1 MIMNNSKDKLAQA
14 QRLVALRHSKGL
26 TAAQLAQAMTEAGA
40 KVSRGAISNW
50 ERGTNGIVS
59 SKLPTL
65 ARILGCS
72 EGYLLRGDI
81 NTDTS
86 ANVDNTTPNSKGS
99 HAIQEDNKQAIMKKT
114 DDNTDKSQEAHK
126 KDISQNVTLAVP
138 TETHPTKQQDES
150 QATQVT
156 ADSHINSPNKAKDG
170 KTMSELKKSDKL
182 QNVCYDIRGPLLKA
196 ANKMEAEG
204 QRILKLNVGNPAPF
218 GFDAPH
224 EILRDVAMNL
234 PDAIGYSDSQGVF
247 SARKAVLQY
256 YQAKGL
262 LSAVDVRDVYLGNG
276 VSELIVM
283 TMQALMSDGDEV
295 LIPMPDYPLWTAA
308 ANLAGGTA
316 VHYRCNEEDN
326 WHPDIEDIKSKIT
339 SKTKGIVIINPN
351 NPTGALYTDELLE
364 QIIEVAIQHD
374 LVIMADEIYDRVL
387 YDDMTHTPMSTLTDQ
402 VLILSYSGLSKSHRI
417 AGFRAGWMMVSGK
430 KQHATD
436 FIEGL
441 DMLASMRLCSNVPGQ
456 YAIQTAM
463 GGYQSMKELTSTKGR
478 LFKQRELTI
487 SRLNAIPG
495 ISCTMPQ
502 GAFYCFPKMDP
513 AIYPVENDMEFMM
526 DLLVAEK
533 VLMVQGTGFNWD
545 APDHFRVVFL
555 PNLDELENAMDRL
568 DRFFAKKRKQY
579 GTDKIKDAQ
588 VKDTQA
594 SKPETLEA

>member
-1 MIMNNSKDKLAQA
+1 MIMADDKSKGTQA
-14 QRLVALRHSKGL
+14 ERLVQLRRDKGL
-26 TAAQLAQAMTEAGA
+26 TAEQLSQAMTAAGA

-72 EGYLLRGDI
+72 EGYLLRGELPHETATDADSP
-81 NTDTS
+81 NRVHTKDERLDVRDNVQTDT
-86 ANVDNTTPNSKGS
+86 TTPNARK
-99 HAIQEDNKQAIMKKT
+99 N
-114 DDNTDKSQEAHK
+114 
-126 KDISQNVTLAVP
+126 SQNNP
-138 TETHPTKQQDES
+138 
-150 QATQVT
+150 
-156 ADSHINSPNKAKDG
+156 
-170 KTMSELKKSDKL
+170 MSGHSMNPIKKSDKL
-182 QNVCYDIRGPLLKA
+182 QNVCYDIRGPLLQT

-204 QRILKLNVGNPAPF
+204 KRILKLNVGNPAPF
-218 GFDAPH
+218 GLEAPH

-234 PDAIGYSDSQGVF
+234 PDATGYSDSQGIF

-283 TMQALMSDGDEV
+283 TMQALMNDGDEV

-339 SKTKGIVIINPN
+339 SKTKGIVVINPN
-351 NPTGALYTDELLE
+351 NPTGSLYSDDLLK
-364 QIIEVAIQHD
+364 QIIQVAKEHD
-374 LVIMADEIYDRVL
+374 LIIMADEIYDRIL
-387 YDDMTHTPMSTLTDQ
+387 YDDMVHTPVSTLTDE
-402 VLILSYSGLSKSHRI
+402 VLVLSYNGLSKSHRI

-430 KQHATD
+430 KHHAAD

-441 DMLASMRLCSNVPGQ
+441 DMLASMRLCSNVQGQ

-463 GGYQSMKELTSTKGR
+463 GGYQSMKDLTSKKGR
-478 LFKQRELTI
+478 LYKQREMAV
-487 SRLNAIPG
+487 SRLNAIKG

-513 AIYPVENDMEFMM
+513 EIYPIKDDMEFMM
-526 DLLVAEK
+526 DLLVEEN

-545 APDHFRVVFL
+545 TPDHFRLVFL
-555 PNLDELENAMDRL
+555 PNLHDLEDAMDRL
-568 DRFFAKKRKQY
+568 DRFFAKKRKQF
-579 GTDKIKDAQ
+579 GTD
-588 VKDTQA
+588 
-594 SKPETLEA
+594 

>member
-1 MIMNNSKDKLAQA
+1 MSSDNDKIGQA
-14 QRLVALRHSKGL
+14 KRLSCLRRAKGL
-26 TAAQLAQAMTEAGA
+26 TAQQLAQAMTDAGT

-59 SKLPTL
+59 SKLPLL

-72 EGYLLRGDI
+72 EGYLLRGDLDSDI
-81 NTDTS
+81 GAENTSIKPYTVHKPLTNTQNSAGNTDNNQITMKK
-86 ANVDNTTPNSKGS
+86 T
-99 HAIQEDNKQAIMKKT
+99 IMKKEIMT
-114 DDNTDKSQEAHK
+114 DNMKDSLDKEIVNDTINTLDNN
-126 KDISQNVTLAVP
+126 DISDNDTSTSDQISQTEPLAQHIP
-138 TETHPTKQQDES
+138 AASSSTKTS
-150 QATQVT
+150 M
-156 ADSHINSPNKAKDG
+156 DG
-170 KTMSELKKSDKL
+170 KPMSILRKSDKL
-182 QNVCYDIRGPLLKA
+182 QNVCYDIRGPLLQA

-224 EILRDVAMNL
+224 EILRDVALNL
-234 PDAIGYSDSQGVF
+234 PDAIGYSDSQGIF

-256 YQAKGL
+256 YQSKGL

-283 TMQALMSDGDEV
+283 TMQALMNDGDEV

-339 SKTKGIVIINPN
+339 SKTKGIVVINPN
-351 NPTGALYTDELLE
+351 NPTGALYSDDILK
-364 QIIEVAIQHD
+364 QIIEVAIEHD

-387 YDDMTHTPMSTLTDQ
+387 YDNAVHTPMSTLSDD
-402 VLILSYSGLSKSHRI
+402 VLILSYNGLSKSHRI
-417 AGFRAGWMMVSGK
+417 AGFRAGWMMLSGK
-430 KQHATD
+430 KQHASD

-441 DMLASMRLCSNVPGQ
+441 NMLASMRLCSNVPGQ

-463 GGYQSMKELTSTKGR
+463 GGDQSMKELTSEKGR
-478 LFKQRELTI
+478 LHKQRELAI

-513 AIYPVENDMEFMM
+513 EIYPIKDDMDFMM
-526 DLLVAEK
+526 DLLNEEQ

-545 APDHFRVVFL
+545 APDHFRVVYL
-555 PNLDELENAMDRL
+555 PNLHDLENAMDRL
-568 DRFFAKKRKQY
+568 DRFFAKKRQQY
-579 GTDKIKDAQ
+579 GTN
-588 VKDTQA
+588 
-594 SKPETLEA
+594 

>member
-1 MIMNNSKDKLAQA
+1 MDKDQSKQKQA
-14 QRLVALRHSKGL
+14 ERLVKLRRDKGL
-26 TAAQLAQAMTEAGA
+26 TAEQLAQAMTEAGA

-72 EGYLLRGDI
+72 EGYLLRGDHHTDI
-81 NTDTS
+81 VADTELNTNSNAESNNVIGAESTDAKPANANNSQTKPPANKSTTTTS
-86 ANVDNTTPNSKGS
+86 TRTN
-99 HAIQEDNKQAIMKKT
+99 
-114 DDNTDKSQEAHK
+114 
-126 KDISQNVTLAVP
+126 SQNNTM
-138 TETHPTKQQDES
+138 
-150 QATQVT
+150 
-156 ADSHINSPNKAKDG
+156 DG
-170 KTMSELKKSDKL
+170 TSMSALKKSDKL
-182 QNVCYDIRGPLLKA
+182 QNVCYDIRGPLLQT

-204 QRILKLNVGNPAPF
+204 QKILKLNVGNPAPF
-218 GFDAPH
+218 GLEAPH

-234 PDAIGYSDSQGVF
+234 PEATGYSDSQGIF
-247 SARKAVLQY
+247 AARKAVLQY

-283 TMQALMSDGDEV
+283 TMQALMNDGDEI

-339 SKTKGIVIINPN
+339 SKTKGIVVINPN
-351 NPTGALYTDELLE
+351 NPTGALYSDDLLK
-364 QIIEVAIQHD
+364 QIIEIAIEHD
-374 LVIMADEIYDRVL
+374 LIIMADEIYDRVL
-387 YDDMTHTPMSTLTDQ
+387 YDNAVHTPMSTLTDE
-402 VLILSYSGLSKSHRI
+402 VLVLSYNGLSKSHRI

-441 DMLASMRLCSNVPGQ
+441 DMLASMRLCSNVLGQ

-463 GGYQSMKELTSTKGR
+463 GGYQSMRDLTSEKGR
-478 LFKQRELTI
+478 LYKQRELAI

-513 AIYPVENDMEFMM
+513 AVYPIKDDMQFMM
-526 DLLVAEK
+526 ELLLEEK

-555 PNLDELENAMDRL
+555 PNLHELEDAMDRL
-568 DRFFAKKRKQY
+568 DRFFAKKRQHF
-579 GTDKIKDAQ
+579 GTN
-588 VKDTQA
+588 
-594 SKPETLEA
+594 

>member
-1 MIMNNSKDKLAQA
+1 MDNDQSKQKQA
-14 QRLVALRHSKGL
+14 ERLVQLRRDKGL
-26 TAAQLAQAMTEAGA
+26 TAEQLAQAMTEAGA

-65 ARILGCS
+65 ARLLGCT
-72 EGYLLRGDI
+72 EGYLLRGDHHTDI
-81 NTDTS
+81 NLNSSINIDTDLNTNSNSTSKNATGALLTDTQ
-86 ANVDNTTPNSKGS
+86 PNSPVTV
-99 HAIQEDNKQAIMKKT
+99 T
-114 DDNTDKSQEAHK
+114 DDRAN
-126 KDISQNVTLAVP
+126 SQNNTM
-138 TETHPTKQQDES
+138 
-150 QATQVT
+150 
-156 ADSHINSPNKAKDG
+156 DG
-170 KTMSELKKSDKL
+170 KTMSSLKKSDKL
-182 QNVCYDIRGPLLKA
+182 KNVCYDIRGPLLQT

-204 QRILKLNVGNPAPF
+204 QRILKLNIGNPAPF
-218 GFDAPH
+218 GFEAPH

-234 PDAIGYSDSQGVF
+234 PEAIGYSDSQGIF
-247 SARKAVLQY
+247 AARKAVLQY
-256 YQAKGL
+256 YQSKGL

-283 TMQALMSDGDEV
+283 TMQALMNDGDEI

-308 ANLAGGTA
+308 TNLAGGTA

-339 SKTKGIVIINPN
+339 SKTKGIVVINPN
-351 NPTGALYTDELLE
+351 NPTGALYSDDILQ

-374 LVIMADEIYDRVL
+374 LIIMADEIYDRVL
-387 YDDMTHTPMSTLTDQ
+387 YDNAVHTPMSTLTDD
-402 VLILSYSGLSKSHRI
+402 VLVLSYNGLSKSHRI

-430 KQHATD
+430 KHHATD

-463 GGYQSMKELTSTKGR
+463 GGYQSMRDLTSEKGR
-478 LFKQRELTI
+478 LYKQRELAI
-487 SRLNAIPG
+487 SRLNAIKG

-513 AIYPVENDMEFMM
+513 AVYPIKDDMQFMM
-526 DLLVAEK
+526 DLLLEEK

-555 PNLDELENAMDRL
+555 PNLHDLEDAMDHL
-568 DRFFAKKRKQY
+568 DRFFAKKRQQF
-579 GTDKIKDAQ
+579 GTD
-588 VKDTQA
+588 
-594 SKPETLEA
+594 